1 MPIIDYS
8 IEDVINILKNI
19 DENNL
24 IKTKHFIAQHNE
36 RLPELDVIGDFILK
50 KEFAGILKQD
60 TNKFKIY
67 YEIDEKHDLIVILCI
82 KSTNPD
88 IKISL
93 ITCFEQSSDRRV
105 RKDEKN

>member
-1 MPIIDYS
+1 M
-8 IEDVINILKNI
+8 N
-19 DENNL
+19 
-24 IKTKHFIAQHNE
+24 
-36 RLPELDVIGDFILK
+36 
-50 KEFAGILKQD
+50 
-60 TNKFKIY
+60 
-67 YEIDEKHDLIVILCI
+67 DEKHDLIVILCI